1 LWFNLKRVL
10 TERLDIII
18 LLIFFLTVFLTR
30 IPFTSK
36 FLYQLDSVNYALAFQ
51 HFNINLSQPQAPGY
65 IFFVALGKFINIFFN
80 NPNTSMIFI
89 SIVFSILTV
98 FLVYLLVKQMFSRE
112 IAVVAS
118 ILLIFNPIFWFY
130 GEIAMI
136 YMSEALFATLIAYTS
151 YKLLKGDDKFL
162 YLSSIA
168 LGLSGGFRQD
178 LIVFMFPLW
187 LFSIYY
193 QNFDYKKIFKA
204 FMLLIASTLLW
215 FIPTIM
221 LTGGLWKYLQLDHS
235 QLVVG
240 AIRLNSIFFGATMI
254 NQLTMDNELLS
265 WTILGIGFFSIII
278 LLFFTFFN
286 LKRVFIL
293 SNFKNSKIIF
303 LILWII
309 PAFLFY
315 LLFYIAIPGYTLV
328 YLPVF
333 AIMMG
338 YVIVNLSW
346 DINRK
351 FKNIS
356 ARNFSLLIIIL
367 CVLFG
372 VTQFISPSISGV
384 DYGNIQFE
392 DSNSQ
397 YINQSL
403 TEFNPGNTIAF
414 LTYMFDW
421 RKSTYYEPNYETY
434 SYSNVNN
441 TPGTTLQIINHYKDH
456 EMNLIEGQNFEI
468 HLNSSTDNI
477 LWLDYDNSE
486 FYKQLQSK
494 IEIKTIILPDGFVVY
509 YSDLKNITNFTVD
522 NITFIKD

>member
-240 AIRLNSIFFGATMI
+240 AIQLNSIFFGATMI

-293 SNFKNSKIIF
+293 SNFKNSKIE
-303 LILWII
+303 
-309 PAFLFY
+309 
-315 LLFYIAIPGYTLV
+315 
-328 YLPVF
+328 
-333 AIMMG
+333 
-338 YVIVNLSW
+338 
-346 DINRK
+346 
-351 FKNIS
+351 
-356 ARNFSLLIIIL
+356 NFDLLLI
-367 CVLFG
+367 
-372 VTQFISPSISGV
+372 
-384 DYGNIQFE
+384 
-392 DSNSQ
+392 
-397 YINQSL
+397 
-403 TEFNPGNTIAF
+403 
-414 LTYMFDW
+414 
-421 RKSTYYEPNYETY
+421 
-434 SYSNVNN
+434 
-441 TPGTTLQIINHYKDH
+441 
-456 EMNLIEGQNFEI
+456 
-468 HLNSSTDNI
+468 
-477 LWLDYDNSE
+477 
-486 FYKQLQSK
+486 
-494 IEIKTIILPDGFVVY
+494 
-509 YSDLKNITNFTVD
+509 
-522 NITFIKD
+522 